1 MKLSENTLNV
11 LKNFA
16 TINQGIIVKPG
27 STLRTISSNKTILAA
42 AKVEETFEKEFG
54 IYDLNK
60 VLSVIDKN
68 SPEVSLEKDHM
79 VFNSFGKIRVRYTEP
94 SLIMAPPNKNISVPS
109 YDVSFD
115 LSAEALQWIF
125 SMAAVLKCPNIVVK
139 SDGDGGDI
147 TISAMDVKGE
157 IVDDATAKVGENCDT
172 AFQAALKVEN
182 LKVLSGGYKVEI
194 SEVGV
199 SRFSHESKD
208 VQYWI
213 AIEKSSSKFGK

>member
-16 TINQGIIVKPG
+16 SINQGIIVKPG
-27 STLRTISSNKTILAA
+27 STLRTISSNKTILAE

-68 SPEVSLEKDHM
+68 SPEVALEKDHM
-79 VFNSFGKIRVRYTEP
+79 VFQSFGKIRVRYTEP

-115 LSAEALQWIF
+115 LSAEALNWIF

-147 TISAMDVKGE
+147 NVWAMDVKGE
-157 IVDDATAKVGENCDT
+157 IVDDATIKVGEGCESS
-172 AFQAALKVEN
+172 FQAVLKVEN
-182 LKVLSGGYKVEI
+182 LKILSGAYNVKI
-194 SEVGV
+194 SNVGV
-199 SRFSHESKD
+199 SVFKHSSKS
-208 VQYWI
+208 VTYWI
-213 AIEKSSSKFGK
+213 AIEKAASKFN